1 MKRNSIIRK
10 GTALLLSLLICL
22 GASGCQAKEEQ
33 AELDLSQTSFEDL
46 VEQAKGSTVSFY
58 GWGGDELINN
68 WIDTVFA
75 PQMKEK
81 YDITI
86 DRVPMDIDQILNKL
100 SSEVQAGKKDGSITE
115 QERYRSINHPGCGR
129 HR

>member
-22 GASGCQAKEEQ
+22 GASGCQAKEEE

-75 PQMKEK
+75 PQMKENM
-81 YDITI
+81 ISPLTVC
-86 DRVPMDIDQILNKL
+86 RWILTRF
-100 SSEVQAGKKDGSITE
+100 SISFPRRFR
-115 QERYRSINHPGCGR
+115 QERRMAALT
-129 HR
+129 

>member
-10 GTALLLSLLICL
+10 GTALLLSLLVCL

-33 AELDLSQTSFEDL
+33 AELDLSQTSFEEL

-100 SSEVQAGKKDGSITE
+100 SSEVQARKE
-115 QERYRSINHPGCGR
+115 EWQH
-129 HR
+129 

>member
-1 MKRNSIIRK
+1 M
-10 GTALLLSLLICL
+10 
-22 GASGCQAKEEQ
+22 
-33 AELDLSQTSFEDL
+33 DLSQTSFEEL

-68 WIDTVFA
+68 WIDTVFS

-100 SSEVQAGKKDGSITE
+100 SSEVQAGKKDG
-115 QERYRSINHPGCGR
+115 QH
-129 HR
+129 